1 MHCSFPDGTA
11 GRSVVLTAGSGARLS
26 VPFPVEVSTLAG
38 PAVRQGYDEV
48 RDLGGDRWSATGRWA
63 GGGVAVTLTDAWEP
77 SAGGRMSLR
86 RRLRAEPVADPDAT
100 GTPVAVQLRLSVDV
114 PAPGGAWR
122 FCAPAMVYVADQYAG
137 ATRRTFSD
145 HRLAFPVVL
154 AHQAGSGT
162 AASLSRVRLA
172 TSDAAP
178 VRQPGD
184 SRFVQRTEIGSVGFR
199 CVPDSPALLA
209 SWPYDEGETSAS
221 LDSRGTPASAHFPV
235 GPDGVDMTLEYE
247 LALDEVPGYADAVL
261 GAFRRGVQVADPRP
275 STHAFSLEESVRLR
289 TASLTHTYREWSPGG
304 AGFVLNFDPEQGYD
318 SEAKAFGASF
328 AVHGM
333 TGSRDVL
340 EYGFTGRQLNVALVL
355 ARSLG
360 GDWVDRGRRVV
371 DFFATELATPSGW
384 LYPLFDLRR
393 QRPLFSCGDPDGPVM
408 HYLGRSDRPGA
419 YTRMMAEAASD
430 LLANHRLHT
439 RLGGAPSGWL
449 ATCRRFAAFLLRVQG
464 PDGSWFR
471 AYTPDGLPIRGGG
484 WFGDTEVG
492 GKSATSVPVPYLL
505 DLAAELGPDSEEG
518 AALVA
523 AARRAGAY
531 VLAGPVAADDHR
543 GGTLDNPN
551 VVDKEAALLSMR
563 ALLLLAE
570 ATGDSSFL
578 EGASR
583 SAKLA
588 VTWHSAWTVPTIEG
602 TALHRAGVRSPGWG
616 AINSV
621 WGAGVTDIYSL
632 FFLADLLRLSRL
644 TGEPLF
650 ARVAELAAHASVE
663 LLSWPGG
670 SFGHADSGMQP
681 EGIAFCDQ
689 GVDEGLIAKGQT
701 WGGLGWTY
709 TAGTDGLTRY
719 LSERDRLP
727 SG

>member
-1 MHCSFPDGTA
+1 MQCRFPDGATGHA
-11 GRSVVLTAGSGARLS
+11 AVFAADSGGQLS
-26 VPFPVEVSTLAG
+26 VSFPLELSTLAG
-38 PAVRQGYDEV
+38 PAARQGYDEV
-48 RDLGGDRWSATGRWA
+48 RDLGAGRWSATGRWV
-63 GGGVAVTLTDAWEP
+63 GGGVEVTVTDTWSSPRE
-77 SAGGRMSLR
+77 GRVELR
-86 RRLRAEPVADPDAT
+86 RRLRAGVVADPVAAAA
-100 GTPVAVQLRLSVDV
+100 GIAVQLRLSVEVDG
-114 PAPGGAWR
+114 PGGDWR

-137 ATRRTFSD
+137 TTHRTFSD

-154 AHQAGSGT
+154 AHHADSGT
-162 AASLSRVRLA
+162 AASLSRVGLA

-178 VRQPGD
+178 VREPGR
-184 SRFVQRTEIGSVGFR
+184 SRFVQETGIGSVGFR
-199 CVPDSPALLA
+199 CVPGSPALLA

-221 LDSRGTPASAHFPV
+221 LDSRGTPASAFFPV
-235 GPDGVDMTLEYE
+235 GPAGVDVTLDYE
-247 LALDEVPGYADAVL
+247 LSLSSVPEYADAVL
-261 GAFRRGVQVADPRP
+261 GAFRRGVEIADPQP
-275 STHAFSLEESVRLR
+275 STHAFSLAQAVGFR
-289 TASLTHTYREWSPGG
+289 TDSLTHTYREWGGGG
-304 AGFVLNFDPEQGYD
+304 AGFVLNFDPEHGYD

-360 GDWVDRGRRVV
+360 GEWVERGRRVV
-371 DFFATELATPSGW
+371 DFATASLATPSGW
-384 LYPLFDLRR
+384 LYTLFDLRR

-408 HYLGRSDRPGA
+408 HYLGRSDRPAA
-419 YTRMMAEAASD
+419 YTRMMVETASD

-439 RLGGAPSGWL
+439 RLGGAPPAWL
-449 ATCRRFAAFLLRVQG
+449 AACRRFGEFLLRVQEA
-464 PDGSWFR
+464 DGSWFR
-471 AYTPDGLPIRGGG
+471 AYTPDADPVRGGG
-484 WFGDTEVG
+484 WFGDTDAG

-505 DLAAELGPDSEEG
+505 DLAAEVGPDSDEG

-523 AARRAGAY
+523 AARRAGEF

-551 VVDKEAALLSMR
+551 VVDKEAALLAMR
-563 ALLLLAE
+563 ALLCLAE
-570 ATGDSSFL
+570 TTGDESFL
-578 EGASR
+578 AGATR
-583 SAKLA
+583 AAKLA
-588 VTWHSAWTVPTIEG
+588 VTWHSVWTVPNIEG
-602 TALHRAGVRSPGWG
+602 TALDRAGVRSPGWG

-644 TGEPLF
+644 TGEALF
-650 ARVAELAAHASVE
+650 SRVAELAAHASAE
-663 LLSWPGG
+663 LLSWPGE

-709 TAGTDGLTRY
+709 TAGTDALARY
-719 LSERDRLP
+719 LSERDAP
-727 SG
+727 ASG